1 VRGFPKRATLGL
13 LAGLAGLGVCELG
26 FRMLQGP
33 LGFDRERLLRF
44 REFILSGGELA
55 QYVPRPHVLYVRQP
69 AHPKVNS
76 LGFLD
81 EEFERERRPGT
92 LRIACLGSST
102 TEGGN
107 PAQHEGSYP
116 FLLGRILGERSGRAV
131 ETLNFG
137 MSGWT
142 SAETLVNYVL
152 VVQDFDPDIVLIH
165 EAVNDVEPRAWPGF
179 SSDYSH
185 YRRPW
190 QIAPISRVDR
200 FLVGASDLFA
210 AWRSGSQ
217 EAFGL
222 GAAVIRPP
230 QGPYR
235 FADGRLPPETSAP
248 FKRNIRTVA
257 ELVRVRGGRPLLV
270 TMPYDADRARASPLF
285 HAWLDE
291 HNATLRELAREQGL
305 LLVDLDEQARQH
317 PERWQG
323 HFLDLV
329 HVTPEGNRLK
339 AEAIAEALLTAEPFG
354 VRGR

>member
-1 VRGFPKRATLGL
+1 MRGFPTRATLGL

-26 FRMLQGP
+26 FRMLEGP
-33 LGFDRERLLRF
+33 LGIDRERLVRF
-44 REFILSGGELA
+44 REFIRSGGELA
-55 QYVPRPHVLYVRQP
+55 QYLPRPHVLYVRHP
-69 AHPKVNS
+69 ASPKVNS

-81 EEFERERRPGT
+81 EEFEREKRPGT

-116 FLLGRILGERSGRAV
+116 FFLARILGERSGHAV

-179 SSDYSH
+179 ASDYSH

-190 QIAPISRVDR
+190 QNVPIS
-200 FLVGASDLFA
+200 GAYRLLAGTSDLFA
-210 AWRSGSQ
+210 AWRLRSQ
-217 EAFGL
+217 EEFGL
-222 GAAVIRPP
+222 GAAVNRPP

-235 FADGRLPPETSAP
+235 FADGRLPPETAAP
-248 FKRNIRTVA
+248 FKRNIRTIA
-257 ELVRVRGGRPLLV
+257 ELVRVRGGRPVLV
-270 TMPYDADRARASPLF
+270 TMPYDAVRAQAAPLF
-285 HAWLDE
+285 HAGLVE
-291 HNATLRELAREQGL
+291 HNATLRELAREEGL
-305 LLVDLDEQARQH
+305 LLVDLDEQARQQ

-329 HVTPEGNRLK
+329 HMTPEGNRLK
-339 AEAIAEALLTAEPFG
+339 AEAIAQPLLTAEHVG